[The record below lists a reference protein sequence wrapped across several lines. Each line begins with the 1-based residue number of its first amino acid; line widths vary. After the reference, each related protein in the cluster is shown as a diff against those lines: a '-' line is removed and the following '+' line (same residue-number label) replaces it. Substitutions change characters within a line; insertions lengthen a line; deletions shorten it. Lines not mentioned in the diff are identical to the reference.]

1 MRFKSILTVFCLL
14 FFLCPNLSETQI
26 DQPPQG
32 EFGFTGEVEEYVI
45 KQFNPAT
52 IERLRAQANLP
63 DPLSV
68 APLMVGFS
76 KIDPNDVDFEC
87 FSFIDYYWDGS
98 TTPNKVALI
107 VANYGDDYAKNTWI
121 SVDVIGPK
129 HSKLLVKRSIPQW
142 TAILYKFTINLANEV
157 GMYELVGTINSKKVQ
172 CSQVKTRFY
181 IEEIW

>member
-1 MRFKSILTVFCLL
+1 MRFKSILTVFCLV
-14 FFLCPNLSETQI
+14 FFICPNLSETQV
-26 DQPPQG
+26 DLSLQG

-45 KQFNPAT
+45 KQFNPTT
-52 IERLRAQANLP
+52 IERLRTQANLP
-63 DPLSV
+63 NPVSV
-68 APLMVGFS
+68 VPLMVGFS
-76 KIDPNDVDFEC
+76 KIDPTDVDFEC

-98 TTPNKVALI
+98 TTSNKVALI
-107 VANYGDDYAKNTWI
+107 VANYDNTTANSTWI

-129 HSKLLVKRSIPQW
+129 HSKLLIKRSIPQY